1 MFLVPVWIYLLQ
13 TSLDSFSKF
22 QSLHVL
28 VTNIV
33 LFKILTGDDNIA
45 SGFNSSDNSVGVETE
60 NRDRGTLGYRR
71 GLQPVLEWRPKKG
84 RTQYLD
90 EEYKKYL

>member
-22 QSLHVL
+22 QSLL
-28 VTNIV
+28 VTNMV

-45 SGFNSSDNSVGVETE
+45 SGFNSFSLLGLKLRTGIEEPLVTGGVC
-60 NRDRGTLGYRR
+60 N
-71 GLQPVLEWRPKKG
+71 
-84 RTQYLD
+84 QYLNGGPRG
-90 EEYKKYL
+90 EGHNT